1 MSGGLNDK
9 KSSGLTAY
17 VLITLLMTLKSTQI
31 QVEYDKNQID
41 KALLFLKTSIYE
53 TDNVNTYTLALCLY
67 AFKLS
72 EKFMDKGVEKEI
84 EDQLEKRAVNE
95 GNF

>member
-1 MSGGLNDK
+1 
-9 KSSGLTAY
+9 
-17 VLITLLMTLKSTQI
+17 MTLKSTKVL
-31 QVEYDKNQID
+31 VEYDENQID

-72 EKFMDKGVEKEI
+72 EIFMDNGEEKANWRPI
-84 EDQLEKRAVNE
+84 GGKSCNGWYLLANIMIIVLNK
-95 GNF
+95 